1 MLIVVG
7 RAEVESSW
15 EELLASFR
23 ERLPHD
29 RFLLPRQPGRVP
41 TAWIE
46 VGAAD
51 PVELTLREG
60 LLLIQARSGAW
71 GPGYHEQVVRL
82 FDALGEALPRGGWE
96 HVEDGTDHYRERDRA
111 RLERVFLRY
120 AHALWDPDLALTGL
134 SVGLGV
140 GEGPASV
147 PPGMVATP
155 VGFKSASWIRQTREA
170 LRRALHGSPGQDPG
184 PLSRAARE
192 AFLWWRAEP
201 DAFDWIQLGRVL
213 CTCDVIWRPL
223 DSPDAPEQVEVR
235 ERAYECFAA
244 ALRLDPQAPV
254 PWAELERLSELTGRE
269 LPARPVQEA
278 PESGRFRGG
287 YREGWIRR
295 QVGEWNLALPGWLR
309 ARCDD
314 DGHEVFYDDRI
325 TVHVSARRGEGRFP
339 VEAEV
344 ARHLAALPP
353 SLANQTEVLKLERGS
368 LSGYTLVIAPQE
380 NKPVAPR
387 QVVVQGQRAFARE
400 RASFTVLLS
409 DAKDRELALRLGQSL
424 RPLEESARITRPS

>member
-1 MLIVVG
+1 VLNVVG

-23 ERLPHD
+23 ARLPHD
-29 RFLLPRQPGRVP
+29 RFLLPRLAGRVP

-82 FDALGEALPRGGWE
+82 FDALGEVLPKGWE

-111 RLERVFLRY
+111 RLERAFLRY

-134 SVGLGV
+134 SVGLSL

-155 VGFKSASWIRQTREA
+155 TGFKSAGWIRSTREA
-170 LRRALHGSPGQDPG
+170 LRRALHRPEVSE
-184 PLSRAARE
+184 PLPRAARE

-201 DAFDWIQLGRVL
+201 DAFDWVQLGRVL

-244 ALRLDPQAPV
+244 ALRLDPHAPV
-254 PWAELERLSELTGRE
+254 PWAELERLAELTGRE
-269 LPARPVQEA
+269 LPPRPA
-278 PESGRFRGG
+278 PDSASARFRGG

-309 ARCDD
+309 ARWDE

-353 SLANQTEVLKLERGS
+353 SLASQTEVLKLERGS
-368 LSGYTLVIAPQE
+368 LSGYTLVIAPQGNE
-380 NKPVAPR
+380 PVAPR

>member
-1 MLIVVG
+1 M
-7 RAEVESSW
+7 
-15 EELLASFR
+15 
-23 ERLPHD
+23 
-29 RFLLPRQPGRVP
+29 
-41 TAWIE
+41 
-46 VGAAD
+46 
-51 PVELTLREG
+51 
-60 LLLIQARSGAW
+60 IQARSGAW

-82 FDALGEALPRGGWE
+82 FDALAEVLPRGWE
-96 HVEDGTDHYRERDRA
+96 HVEDGTDHFQERDRT
-111 RLERVFLRY
+111 RLERAFLRS
-120 AHALWDPDLALTGL
+120 AHALWDPDLALSGL
-134 SVGLGV
+134 SVGLSL
-140 GEGPASV
+140 GEGPARV

-155 VGFKSASWIRQTREA
+155 TGYKSADWIRSTREA
-170 LRRALHGSPGQDPG
+170 LRRALHPAEAG
-184 PLSRAARE
+184 PLPRAARQ

-235 ERAYECFAA
+235 ERAYECFSA
-244 ALRLDPQAPV
+244 ALRLDPRAEV
-254 PWAELERLSELTGRE
+254 PWAELERLAELLGRE
-269 LPARPVQEA
+269 PPRRPAVEEREP
-278 PESGRFRGG
+278 PRFRGG

-295 QVGEWNLALPGWLR
+295 QIGEWNLALPGWLR
-309 ARCDD
+309 ARWDD

-339 VEAEV
+339 LEAEV

-353 SLANQTEVLKLERGS
+353 SLANQTEVLKLDRGS
-368 LSGYTLVIAPQE
+368 LSGYTLVIAPE
-380 NKPVAPR
+380 PERRTPR

-424 RPLEESARITRPS
+424 RPLDEAARITRPS